1 MKSISLT
8 LLLLAFVMPFAT
20 ASERLPGD
28 SVYHLQIGLTNQS
41 GQTHGLDVY
50 RGHPVLITM
59 FYGSC
64 PAVCPLLIESVR
76 ALEKSVD
83 TEQRAE
89 LRVLMISI
97 DPARDTPQALAKLAA
112 ERKVDTSRWTLARA
126 DAAAVR
132 KVAAMLN
139 IQYRQLPNGEFN
151 HSSVITLLS
160 PDGRIL
166 QQSSKLGAD
175 DAQLLDAIKA
185 LN

>member
-1 MKSISLT
+1 MKSILLS
-8 LLLLAFVMPFAT
+8 LLLLTPVAM
-20 ASERLPGD
+20 ASEPLPGD
-28 SVYHLQIGLTNQS
+28 SIYNPQIGLTNQS
-41 GQTHGLDVY
+41 GRTHGLDVY

-76 ALEKSVD
+76 AVENATD
-83 TEQRAE
+83 AAQRAE

-112 ERKVDTSRWTLARA
+112 DRKVDVSRWTLARA
-126 DAAAVR
+126 DAAAIR

-139 IQYRQLPNGEFN
+139 VQYRQLPNGEFN

-160 PDGRIL
+160 SDGRIV
-166 QQSSKLGAD
+166 QQTSQLGTV
-175 DAQLLDAIKA
+175 DAQLLNAIKA
-185 LN
+185 LPRP